1 MVRFRDITVSRLSS
15 GTILWIEEAGEIKTG
30 TMTYDNAI
38 PRVPRERNSIFV
50 AVPTRNVDCVP
61 AISASEGKIY
71 LFISFFFF
79 WKENRNTDERWTKV
93 NFVLFYWSSKML
105 TMEIIIFV
113 GLY

>member
-71 LFISFFFF
+71 LFLFFFSE
-79 WKENRNTDERWTKV
+79 KRIGIRTRDELKLISCYFIDHRKC
-93 NFVLFYWSSKML
+93 
-105 TMEIIIFV
+105 
-113 GLY
+113 

>member
-15 GTILWIEEAGEIKTG
+15 TILWIEEAREIKTG

-71 LFISFFFF
+71 LFFFFL
-79 WKENRNTDERWTKV
+79 KRESQYRREMN
-93 NFVLFYWSSKML
+93 
-105 TMEIIIFV
+105 
-113 GLY
+113 